1 MPKAEKSGSGPVLKR
16 EFSLQPSPQ
25 EKQPPSEK
33 EKPDFWKMIQELTPE
48 DWVRHEILLYQLR
61 PKTGMS

>member
-16 EFSLQPSPQ
+16 EISLQSSPQ

-33 EKPDFWKMIQELTPE
+33 EKTDFWKMIHDLTPE
-48 DWVRHEILLYQLR
+48 DWVRHEILLYR
-61 PKTGMS
+61 